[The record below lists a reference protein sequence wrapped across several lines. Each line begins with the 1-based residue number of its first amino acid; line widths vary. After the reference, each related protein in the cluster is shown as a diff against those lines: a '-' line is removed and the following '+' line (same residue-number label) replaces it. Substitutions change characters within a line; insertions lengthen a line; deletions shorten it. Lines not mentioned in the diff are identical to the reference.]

1 MRNLLLLFV
10 GIIFLAGCVS
20 NSPVTVGE
28 PSNYVMSCDA
38 LKYELADLGA
48 KFEEAKDD
56 SGFMAKNIGTTLL
69 LWPGILVNETRF
81 GKTQS
86 LIDSRISKVSLLYTE
101 KCRNKPD
108 WSTLDWNL

>member
-10 GIIFLAGCVS
+10 GIIFLGGCVS

-48 KFEEAKDD
+48 KFEEAKYDF
-56 SGFMAKNIGTTLL
+56 GFMVRNRGTTLL
-69 LWPGILVNETRF
+69 LWPAISVNETRS
-81 GKTQS
+81 GESQS
-86 LIDSRISKVSLLYTE
+86 SIDSRFSKMSLRYTE
-101 KCRNKPD
+101 KCSNKPD
-108 WSTLDWNL
+108 WSTLGSKS